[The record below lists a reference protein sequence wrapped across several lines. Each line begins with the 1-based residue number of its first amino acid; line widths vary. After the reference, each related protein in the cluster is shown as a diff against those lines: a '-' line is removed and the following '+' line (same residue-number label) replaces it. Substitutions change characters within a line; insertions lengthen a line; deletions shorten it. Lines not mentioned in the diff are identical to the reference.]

1 MRPLLFLV
9 ACLLFAGLPVAAQDS
24 LDELANSPEMAF
36 AEDASQPFLV
46 WNVSGGFRMAPP
58 ADFKP
63 TPLVTLWPDGR
74 IRTGSDRPEVKP
86 CDGKLTREELF
97 QLLQFIVVQN
107 RFYEAETDEI
117 KSAIEQAGNGPRIA
131 DAMTS
136 RFSLNL
142 KRGRHN
148 VEVYALSFQLSQYP
162 QLEGLQRLSA
172 IEMRLRNVVA
182 LVHLGDRAAVEAM
195 LVEVNRE
202 LKKKH
207 PEVRPMEKSEV
218 LNVSGGARGEQVV
231 VLSRKP
237 GSKPGQNSPE
247 LTILYE
253 RKSDTAEP
261 RITIHQLRKK

>member
-1 MRPLLFLV
+1 MRPLLVLV
-9 ACLLFAGLPVAAQDS
+9 ACLLFAGLPVSAQDS

-46 WNVSGGFRMAPP
+46 WDVSGGFRMAPP

-86 CDGKLTREELF
+86 CDGKLTREELY

-131 DAMTS
+131 GAMTS

-142 KRGRHN
+142 KRGRHM

-162 QLEGLQRLSA
+162 QLEVLQRLSA
-172 IEMRLRNVVA
+172 IEMRLRNLVA
-182 LVHLGDRAAVEAM
+182 LVQLGDRTAVEA
-195 LVEVNRE
+195 LLAEVNGE

-207 PEVRPMEKSEV
+207 PEIRPMEKSEV
-218 LNVSGGARGEQVV
+218 LNVSRGSRGELVV
-231 VLSRKP
+231 VLSRKTA
-237 GSKPGQNSPE
+237 GKSGQGSPE
-247 LTILYE
+247 LTVLYE
-253 RKSDTAEP
+253 RKGETTEP
-261 RITIHQLRKK
+261 GITIHRQRKK

>member
-1 MRPLLFLV
+1 
-9 ACLLFAGLPVAAQDS
+9 
-24 LDELANSPEMAF
+24 
-36 AEDASQPFLV
+36 
-46 WNVSGGFRMAPP
+46 
-58 ADFKP
+58 
-63 TPLVTLWPDGR
+63 
-74 IRTGSDRPEVKP
+74 RPEVKP

-117 KSAIEQAGNGPRIA
+117 KSAIEEAGNGPRIA

-142 KRGRHN
+142 KRGRHK

-162 QLEGLQRLSA
+162 QLEVLQRLSA
-172 IEMRLRNVVA
+172 IEMRLRNLVA
-182 LVHLGDRAAVEAM
+182 LVQLGDRAAVEAM
-195 LVEVNRE
+195 LAEVNGE

-207 PEVRPMEKSEV
+207 PDVRPMEKSEV
-218 LNVSGGARGEQVV
+218 LNVSGGARGEQFV

-237 GSKPGQNSPE
+237 VGKPGQNSLE